1 MGVDFFKP
9 KQRLMEEDFKWVC
22 KVLSHEDN
30 KIEHYESLDRLV
42 NLFRLK
48 WDNDSKEFRL
58 LNAFLKM
65 FLKKTFTKLT
75 TRKPL

>member
-1 MGVDFFKP
+1 
-9 KQRLMEEDFKWVC
+9 MEEDFKWVC

-75 TRKPL
+75 THKPL

>member
-1 MGVDFFKP
+1 
-9 KQRLMEEDFKWVC
+9 MEEDFKWVC

-65 FLKKTFTKLT
+65 FLKKTLTKLT
-75 TRKPL
+75 IRKPL

>member
-1 MGVDFFKP
+1 
-9 KQRLMEEDFKWVC
+9 MEEDFKWVC

-75 TRKPL
+75 IRKPL